1 MINEDTLNNLVE
13 DIDANIAALMAKHQ
27 LGPLLVGSVT
37 IARLMLSNDYM
48 GSGEEFR
55 KLLIE
60 AADKRPHNPEL
71 AVH

>member
-1 MINEDTLNNLVE
+1 MNEDALNNLVE
-13 DIDANIAALMAKHQ
+13 DIDESLASLMAKHQ

-37 IARLMLSNDYM
+37 LARLMLSNDYM
-48 GSGEEFR
+48 GSGNEFR

-60 AADKRPHNPEL
+60 AADKKPHNKEM

>member
-1 MINEDTLNNLVE
+1 MINEDTLNNLVK
-13 DIDANIAALMAKHQ
+13 DIDESLATLMAKHQ

-37 IARLMLSNDYM
+37 LARLMLSNDHM

>member
-1 MINEDTLNNLVE
+1 MNEDTLNNLVK
-13 DIDANIAALMAKHQ
+13 DIDESLASLMAKHQ

-37 IARLMLSNDYM
+37 LARLMLTNDYM
-48 GSGEEFR
+48 GSGDEFR

-60 AADKRPHNPEL
+60 AADKKPHNKEM

>member
-1 MINEDTLNNLVE
+1 MNDDTLNNLVE
-13 DIDANIAALMAKHQ
+13 DIDAKIAELMAKHQ

-37 IARLMLSNDYM
+37 VARLMLSNDYM
-48 GSGEEFR
+48 GSGEDFR

-60 AADKRPHNPEL
+60 AADKKPHNKEL

>member
-1 MINEDTLNNLVE
+1 MNEDKLNALVE

-37 IARLMLSNDYM
+37 LARLMLSNDYM
-48 GSGEEFR
+48 GSGDEFR

-60 AADKRPHNPEL
+60 AADKKPYNKET